1 MYFVD
6 VSNRVLDPAQPIL
19 ILGETPLRRLGIPL
33 AALRGSSDG
42 IWATSIAHHQ
52 FTPQSLDEAI
62 VSCHRR
68 CLLNMGLF
76 YTNNMHWGECVPPR
90 IPMKSSYA
98 TVYAEPFPLRICR
111 F

>member
-19 ILGETPLRRLGIPL
+19 ILGETHLRRLGIPL

-52 FTPQSLDEAI
+52 YTPQTLDNAI
-62 VSCHRR
+62 VLCHRR

-76 YTNNMHWGECVPPR
+76 YTNNMDWGECFLLPPL
-90 IPMKSSYA
+90 ISTYKPCM
-98 TVYAEPFPLRICR
+98 
-111 F
+111 